1 MRMWMKFF
9 KAILKGKWKL
19 SPVSWLA
26 AVGTLAYVVSPID
39 LVPELFL
46 PFIGYIDDLGLWGV
60 MSVLAA
66 REKGRWEASL
76 RKGSIDLGEVSSR

>member
-1 MRMWMKFF
+1 MWLKFF
-9 KAILKGKWKL
+9 KAILKGTWKL

-26 AVGTLAYVVSPID
+26 VVGTLVYVVSPID
-39 LVPELFL
+39 VIPELFL
-46 PFIGYIDDLGLWGV
+46 PFIGYIDDLGVWGV

-76 RKGSIDLGEVSSR
+76 RKGSIDVTEASFP